1 MKIIL
6 AVAAAMLLGLNGPL
20 LAQDD
25 FNPMN
30 EVGQTMNAIF
40 KDGNPNPPPPPPSVT
55 ETLSSGW
62 TEVVGNDVGEGV
74 LLQGVEKLGC
84 PELALVPVAD
94 GSQVLGHLYEKQY
107 KDAADKAVPT
117 AYGSLFGWAAAWWVG
132 EVVLE
137 GGAVVVGGITAPGW
151 VPALVVGVTVGWATK
166 QAADWMLHP
175 PSNNNTENT
184 VRPVRIPTRPPNII
198 KPPCPHPGGG

>member
-1 MKIIL
+1 MKTIL
-6 AVAAAMLLGLNGPL
+6 AVAAAILLGLNGPL

-30 EVGQTMNAIF
+30 EAGQTMNAIF
-40 KDGNPNPPPPPPSVT
+40 NDGNPNPPPPPPSVT
-55 ETLSSGW
+55 ETLSAGW
-62 TEVVGNDVGEGV
+62 TEVVGNDLGEGV
-74 LLQGVEKLGC
+74 LLQGVEKLGA

-94 GSQVLGHLYEKQY
+94 GSQVLGHLSEGQY
-107 KDAADKAVPT
+107 TDAADKAVPT
-117 AYGSLFGWAAAWWVG
+117 AYGGLIGWATTWWVG

-151 VPALVVGVTVGWATK
+151 VPALVAGVTVGWVTK

-175 PSNNNTENT
+175 PSN
-184 VRPVRIPTRPPNII
+184 RPPPPVIRIPHMNNNPYVPP
-198 KPPCPHPGGG
+198 HRG